1 MLVLVPRL
9 PRLAGTFQV
18 EDVDEAIGQA
28 EGKLAEGER
37 AIVEAR
43 EVERLSTLSALADQR
58 VNVAARIEG
67 QLQELAGAL
76 ADYNNLGIEMQRL
89 VPSSDEGISRRL
101 DGSGRL
107 NIAFGRILGEFL
119 PVARMARNPLD
130 PRKDT
135 SLPEMERGALSRFLI
150 NPEAAG
156 KLAKVTAAKA
166 A

>member
-1 MLVLVPRL
+1 M
-9 PRLAGTFQV
+9 
-18 EDVDEAIGQA
+18 
-28 EGKLAEGER
+28 
-37 AIVEAR
+37 
-43 EVERLSTLSALADQR
+43 
-58 VNVAARIEG
+58 AARIEG